1 MSLCHCFSFKW
12 VASFQGITLL
22 MMGSATELPKAPEQ
36 KTVFIEDMTD
46 AERAQAVSLLIFIQ
60 LMLGCINHKIIY
72 H

>member
-1 MSLCHCFSFKW
+1 
-12 VASFQGITLL
+12 

-60 LMLGCINHKIIY
+60 LILGRINHKII
-72 H
+72 HH